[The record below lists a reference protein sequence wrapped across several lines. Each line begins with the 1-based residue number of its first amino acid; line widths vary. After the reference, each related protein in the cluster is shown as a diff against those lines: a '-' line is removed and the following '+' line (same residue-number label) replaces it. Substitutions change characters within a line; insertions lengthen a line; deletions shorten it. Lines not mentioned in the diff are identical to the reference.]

1 MLYYIEFKKKYF
13 FFNRSS
19 NSISELRGIFEQA
32 ESRRSSREEN
42 NNMLRLNHSN
52 GQSTVNCAIID
63 NEVWTNVK
71 EEVSSEVS
79 DNESINS
86 ESRSR

>member
-1 MLYYIEFKKKYF
+1 MNFLKIFL
-13 FFNRSS
+13 NRSS

-63 NEVWTNVK
+63 NEVWTDVK
-71 EEVSSEVS
+71 EEISSEVS
-79 DNESINS
+79 DNESMNS

>member
-1 MLYYIEFKKKYF
+1 
-13 FFNRSS
+13 
-19 NSISELRGIFEQA
+19 
-32 ESRRSSREEN
+32 
-42 NNMLRLNHSN
+42 MLRLNHSN
-52 GQSTVNCAIID
+52 GQSTINCAIID